1 MAPARYLAH
10 PGLGEGDTM
19 PTLPLIDL
27 LILMGWTSLFVGATQ
42 KAIWITTS
50 YRPTILTLTP
60 IDFLWVA
67 GVCLLFALSLAA
79 RTWVKL
85 HEGKALVLARSRRRA
100 PVGVPARDDGEPGVP
115 LDRALPLRD

>member
-1 MAPARYLAH
+1 
-10 PGLGEGDTM
+10 M

-27 LILMGWTSLFVGATQ
+27 LILMGWTSLFIGATQ
-42 KAIWITTS
+42 KAIWITTE

-79 RTWVKL
+79 RTWVKMN
-85 HEGKALVLARSRRRA
+85 EGRALQLARARRPRREPELGFENA
-100 PVGVPARDDGEPGVP
+100 PEGRVEFDRPVAARD
-115 LDRALPLRD
+115 

>member
-1 MAPARYLAH
+1 
-10 PGLGEGDTM
+10 M

-50 YRPTILTLTP
+50 YTPTILTLTP
-60 IDFLWVA
+60 LDFLWVA
-67 GVCLLFALSLAA
+67 AACLLFALSLAA

-85 HEGKALVLARSRRRA
+85 NEGKALSLARSRRPRPEPLPALDAPPEERPAFERA
-100 PVGVPARDDGEPGVP
+100 VSARD
-115 LDRALPLRD
+115 

>member
-1 MAPARYLAH
+1 
-10 PGLGEGDTM
+10 M

-27 LILMGWTSLFVGATQ
+27 LILMGWTSLFIGATQ
-42 KAIWITTS
+42 KAIWITTE

-79 RTWVKL
+79 RTWVKMN
-85 HEGKALVLARSRRRA
+85 EGRALTLARARRPR
-100 PVGVPARDDGEPGVP
+100 PDPAQGLEREEETGP

>member
-1 MAPARYLAH
+1 
-10 PGLGEGDTM
+10 M

-60 IDFLWVA
+60 IDFLWIA
-67 GVCLLFALSLAA
+67 GVCLLFSLSLAA

-85 HEGKALVLARSRRRA
+85 NEGRARARARAGAASETDLRRVREA
-100 PVGVPARDDGEPGVP
+100 DAADADFDLSLPARD
-115 LDRALPLRD
+115 

>member
-1 MAPARYLAH
+1 
-10 PGLGEGDTM
+10 M

-27 LILMGWTSLFVGATQ
+27 LILMGWTSLLIGATQ

-50 YRPTILTLTP
+50 YRPTVLSLTP
-60 IDFLWVA
+60 IDFLWIA

-85 HEGKALVLARSRRRA
+85 NETRALSLARARRPRPEPPEAPERA
-100 PVGVPARDDGEPGVP
+100 AEPA
-115 LDRALPLRD
+115 LFDRPAHAPLRD

>member
-1 MAPARYLAH
+1 
-10 PGLGEGDTM
+10 M

-50 YRPTILTLTP
+50 YQPTILTLTP
-60 IDFLWVA
+60 IDFLWIA
-67 GVCLLFALSLAA
+67 AACLLFALSLAA

-85 HEGKALVLARSRRRA
+85 NEGKALSMARSRRPR
-100 PVGVPARDDGEPGVP
+100 PEPLDTPRQDDPMTFVQARGARGEP
-115 LDRALPLRD
+115 

>member
-1 MAPARYLAH
+1 
-10 PGLGEGDTM
+10 M

-50 YRPTILTLTP
+50 YQPTILTLTP
-60 IDFLWVA
+60 IDFLWIA
-67 GVCLLFALSLAA
+67 AACLLFALSLAA

-85 HEGKALVLARSRRRA
+85 NEGKALSMARSRRPRPEPLDA
-100 PVGVPARDDGEPGVP
+100 PPQGDPMTLVQARGVRGEP
-115 LDRALPLRD
+115 